1 MLRKDKEPRIEK
13 LQKLFREHAF
23 TFLVDF
29 SGSSVTEIN
38 AFKSMI
44 RENSADFVVAKNTL
58 ARIALARILNGGFDE
73 KIASQFTRST
83 GLIYGSDDIGA
94 CAKAMQKYYRS
105 HKDKFRLKA
114 IIYDRKLYLSDDFRK
129 FTELFSTDEIRARL
143 LGLLKSPQT
152 RFVRL
157 LRSVPQSF
165 AGVVKSYIDSKS
177 E

>member
-44 RENSADFVVAKNTL
+44 REK
-58 ARIALARILNGGFDE
+58 
-73 KIASQFTRST
+73 FTRST